1 MKCPYCDVE
10 ILHGYLQGGM
20 MIWSEKKHTISLLP
34 NKKEKY
40 ALYLNA
46 PIVSPNSI
54 ESDCCP
60 QCKKIIID
68 SSIYGN
74 NL

>member
-1 MKCPYCDVE
+1 MNCPYCNVE
-10 ILHGYLQGGM
+10 MLHGYLQGGG
-20 MIWSEKKHTISLLP
+20 MIWSEKKHKISLLP

-40 ALYLNA
+40 AFYLKT
-46 PIVSPNSI
+46 PIVSPNWI

-68 SSIYGN
+68 SSIYES